1 MMGRKRIV
9 RYLKN
14 QLEKKPYDDYL
25 LIPKPYV
32 KAIIE
37 MLKNERINGN

>member
-1 MMGRKRIV
+1 MGRKQII

-25 LIPKPYV
+25 LIPKNFV
-32 KAIIE
+32 KAIIGILE
-37 MLKNERINGN
+37 NGGKS